1 MNILVGVDLSDQAFA
16 AVKQIGWLCRPDEV
30 VIVHGVAPAAN
41 LHRTVELREA
51 LLEIGRTVVERCRP
65 LLPAEIPSI
74 HTLCEAQDPV
84 SLILESA
91 ARITPD
97 LIVMGTRGRS
107 RMMEVFGG
115 SVSHRILLHATVPT
129 LIVKV
134 DARPVTRVLVA
145 VQGREDATRLQTWLT
160 AHPFTTPVA
169 VTILSVVPPIHDVGE
184 QLMVDLERWSEQST
198 REAEQVVTDMARALA
213 SPHFTVATEVRR
225 GDPVKIVCDVGQSQD
240 LIVLSSHGRK
250 GVNRFM
256 LGSVSEKIV
265 HRAERSVLVV
275 R

>member
-1 MNILVGVDLSDQAFA
+1 MKILVGVDLSDQAFT
-16 AVKQIGWLCRPDEV
+16 AVEQIGLLCQPAEV
-30 VIVHGVAPAAN
+30 VIVHGVAEATN
-41 LHRTVELREA
+41 LQGTVEFRQA
-51 LLEIGRTVVERCRP
+51 LLDAGRQVVERCRT
-65 LLPAEIPSI
+65 LLPAETPSI
-74 HTLCEAQDPV
+74 QTLCQAQDPV
-84 SLILESA
+84 SFILDSA
-91 ARITPD
+91 ATIKPD

-134 DARPVTRVLVA
+134 KARPITP
-145 VQGREDATRLQTWLT
+145 AT
-160 AHPFTTPVA
+160 V
-169 VTILSVVPPIHDVGE
+169 ISVVPPLHDVGE
-184 QLMVDLERWSEQST
+184 QLMVERESWSEQSK
-198 REAEQVVTDMARALA
+198 RDAEQVVNDMAKALA
-213 SPHFTVATEVRR
+213 SPHFTVSTDIRM
-225 GDPVKIVCDVGQSQD
+225 GDPVKTVCEVGQSHD

>member
-1 MNILVGVDLSDQAFA
+1 
-16 AVKQIGWLCRPDEV
+16 LCQ
-30 VIVHGVAPAAN
+30 
-41 LHRTVELREA
+41 
-51 LLEIGRTVVERCRP
+51 
-65 LLPAEIPSI
+65 
-74 HTLCEAQDPV
+74 AQDPV
-84 SLILESA
+84 SFILDSA
-91 ARITPD
+91 ATIKPD

-134 DARPVTRVLVA
+134 KARPVTRVLVA
-145 VQGREDATRLQTWLT
+145 VQGHEDATRLQTWLT
-160 AHPFTTPVA
+160 AHPFRNPVA
-169 VTILSVVPPIHDVGE
+169 VTILSVVPPLHDVGE
-184 QLMVDLERWSEQST
+184 QLMVERESWSEQSK
-198 REAEQVVTDMARALA
+198 RDAEQVVNDMAKALA
-213 SPHFTVATEVRR
+213 SPHFTVSTDVRMS
-225 GDPVKIVCDVGQSQD
+225 DPVKTLCEAGQSHD
-240 LIVLSSHGRK
+240 LLVLSSHGRK

>member
-1 MNILVGVDLSDQAFA
+1 MKILVGVDLSDQAST
-16 AVKQIGWLCRPDEV
+16 AVEQIGLLYRPDEV
-30 VIVHGVAPAAN
+30 VIAHGVAQAAN
-41 LHRTVELREA
+41 LQGTVEFRQA
-51 LLEIGRTVVERCRP
+51 LLDAGRQVVERCRT
-65 LLPAEIPSI
+65 LLPPETPSI
-74 HTLCEAQDPV
+74 RTLCQAQNPV
-84 SLILESA
+84 SFILDSA
-91 ARITPD
+91 ATIKPD

-134 DARPVTRVLVA
+134 KARPVARVLVA
-145 VQGREDATRLQTWLT
+145 VQGHEDATRLQTWLT
-160 AHPFTTPVA
+160 AHPFRNPVTI
-169 VTILSVVPPIHDVGE
+169 TILSVVPPLHDIGE
-184 QLMVDLERWSEQST
+184 QLMVERESWSEQSK
-198 REAEQVVTDMARALA
+198 RDAEQVVNDMAKALA
-213 SPHFTVATEVRR
+213 GPHFTVSTDVRMS
-225 GDPVKIVCDVGQSQD
+225 DPVKTLCEAGQSHD
-240 LIVLSSHGRK
+240 LLVLSSHGRK